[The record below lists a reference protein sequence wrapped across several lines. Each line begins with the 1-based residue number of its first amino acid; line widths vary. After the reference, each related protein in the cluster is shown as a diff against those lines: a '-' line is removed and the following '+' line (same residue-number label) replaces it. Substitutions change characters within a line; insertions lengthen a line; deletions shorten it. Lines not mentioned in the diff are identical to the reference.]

1 MFDFFAN
8 IFGYLLNF
16 IYQIVNNYGIAMIIF
31 TIILKLVMLPISIKQ
46 QKTLKKSAKM
56 QVKVKEIQEKYSNDQ
71 VRQSQE
77 LMDLYKRE
85 NMSPFSGCLSSII
98 QLVIVLSMFYLV
110 SRPLT
115 YMKHID
121 ASLINQYTQE
131 VAEST
136 DGALRYPEIAI
147 IKAMSDKDGNIRINM
162 DFFGLDLSDIP
173 TQNYKDLKVYIIPL
187 LYVFTSFISTKL
199 TTSFNKK
206 PKKEETVEEEL
217 IKNDTDKIKEKSKE
231 KLPVKVEEKQED
243 KEQDTMEE
251 MQKQMNIMMPFMAV
265 SIALIA
271 PLGLALYWLV
281 SNLLMIV
288 ERLII
293 NKFFKDE
300 EEE

>member
-16 IYQIVNNYGIAMIIF
+16 IYGIVNNYGIAIIIF

-77 LMDLYKRE
+77 LMDLYKKE
-85 NMSPFSGCLSSII
+85 NMSPFSGCLSSILQI
-98 QLVIVLSMFYLV
+98 ILVLSMFFLV
-110 SRPLT
+110 SKPLT
-115 YMKHID
+115 HMRHID
-121 ASLINQYTQE
+121 KELLNSYTTQISE
-131 VAEST
+131 KS
-136 DGALRYPEIAI
+136 DGQVRYPEIAI
-147 IKAMSDKDGNIRINM
+147 IKEMSEEDENVRLNM
-162 DFFGLDLSDIP
+162 DFLSLDLSDIP
-173 TQNYKDLKVYIIPL
+173 SQDYKNWKVYIIPA
-187 LYVFTSFISTKL
+187 LYVITSVISTKI
-199 TTSFNKK
+199 TTSMNKK
-206 PKKEETVEEEL
+206 AKEEQDSEKRVKSNEKPKEEN
-217 IKNDTDKIKEKSKE
+217 KAFKIQ
-231 KLPVKVEEKQED
+231 EEKQD
-243 KEQDTMEE
+243 KEIDTMEE
-251 MQKQMNIMMPFMAV
+251 MNKQMTLMMPIMAV

-281 SNLLMIV
+281 SNILMIG

-300 EEE
+300 EESDG

>member
-1 MFDFFAN
+1 MDFLAN

-31 TIILKLVMLPISIKQ
+31 TIILKLIMLPISIKQ

-98 QLVIVLSMFYLV
+98 QLIIVLSMFYLV

-121 ASLINQYTQE
+121 TDLLNQYTQE
-131 VAEST
+131 VAAST
-136 DGALRYPEIAI
+136 EGALRYPEIAI
-147 IKAMSDKDGNIRINM
+147 IKAMSDKAENIRINM

-187 LYVFTSFISTKL
+187 LYVFTSFISIRL
-199 TTSFNKK
+199 TTNLNKK
-206 PKKEETVEEEL
+206 KQEEKNNKEEL
-217 IKNDTDKIKEKSKE
+217 IKENIDKTKENNKE

-243 KEQDTMEE
+243 KEIDTMEE
-251 MQKQMNIMMPFMAV
+251 MQRQMNFMMPVMAV

-281 SNLLMIV
+281 SNLLMII